1 MEATGKTV
9 HWIETPEMKVEISD
23 SLVSR
28 MALGMSVA
36 ESNLDMDLFY
46 QALGHTVVKDK
57 DGLEGDAFYHSILR
71 VLPNGYFTFL
81 QPRTLVTG
89 PTQVDFSK

>member
-9 HWIETPEMKVEISD
+9 HWIEMGDMNVEIPD
-23 SLVSR
+23 SLVSS
-28 MALGMSVA
+28 MALGMSQP
-36 ESNLDMDLFY
+36 ESNVDMDLFY
-46 QALGHTVVKDK
+46 QALGYTVVKYTH
-57 DGLEGDAFYHSILR
+57 GGEGDVFYHSILR